1 MLFIIIVIII
11 KGFGRA
17 DHAISVELL
26 KQSYPNYEKIHFSNE
41 GY

>member
-1 MLFIIIVIII
+1 MLFISI